1 MSAPEAP
8 GGAAAPA
15 GLSLQD
21 RFAPNNA
28 CFGCGPRNAKGLR
41 LKSHVA
47 SDGSVVAS
55 FRPEPHH
62 EAFPGVLNGGI
73 IGALLDCHSN
83 WTAAHALML
92 ARGEAT
98 PPCTVTAEFHVKLR
112 HPTPS
117 DAPLALVARA
127 VQVSPGK
134 IAEGAPGAGEAPVP
148 DRCTVDAELSCG
160 GKVTATCRGLF
171 VAVSE
176 GHPAYHRW

>member
-1 MSAPEAP
+1 MNESEPKGPAA
-8 GGAAAPA
+8 GGSDDRHT
-15 GLSLQD
+15 LSLQA
-21 RFAPNNA
+21 RYAPHNA
-28 CFGCGPRNAKGLR
+28 CFGCGPSNPKGLQ
-41 LKSHVA
+41 LQSYVGA
-47 SDGSVVAS
+47 DGVVAT

-112 HPTPS
+112 HPTPT
-117 DAPLALVARA
+117 DVPVALMARS
-127 VQVSPGK
+127 VQVSGGPL
-134 IAEGAPGAGEAPVP
+134 P
-148 DRCTVDAELSCG
+148 DRCTVDAELSSG
-160 GKVTATCRGLF
+160 GKVTATCRGIF
-171 VAVSE
+171 VAVNE

>member
-1 MSAPEAP
+1 V
-8 GGAAAPA
+8 
-15 GLSLQD
+15 SLQD
-21 RFAPNNA
+21 RFAPHNT
-28 CFGCGPRNAKGLR
+28 CFGCGPQNEKGLR

-47 SDGSVVAS
+47 ADGSLVAT

-83 WTAAHALML
+83 WAAAHALML

-112 HPTPS
+112 HPTPT
-117 DAPLALVARA
+117 DVPVLLVARA
-127 VQVSPGK
+127 IQLSGGPRS
-134 IAEGAPGAGEAPVP
+134 AARGAAPSTAEAPLP
-148 DRCTVDAELSCG
+148 DRCTVDAELSSG
-160 GKVTATCRGLF
+160 GKVTATCHGLF